1 MSAIVSGITFNPNN
15 DQWKKEII
23 SCISLLKSR
32 KPSQKPCNRIL
43 FRFHLCHIT
52 MPKPVTGKKI
62 NTTLDQLVTVVSDS
76 SQSPRLQPT
85 GLFCP
90 WGFPGRNIRVGCH
103 FLLQGIFL
111 TQGSNPSLLSCRP
124 SPVVQVDSLPAE
136 PLGQR
141 FFKCDP
147 GIPLSGSVR

>member
-1 MSAIVSGITFNPNN
+1 MVFSDILDVEFGKKDMNQQNSKGMKCTIVSGITFNPNN
-15 DQWKKEII
+15 DRWKKEII
-23 SCISLLKSR
+23 SCISLLKTR

-76 SQSPRLQPT
+76 LQSPRLWPT

-90 WGFPGRNIRVGCH
+90 WGF
-103 FLLQGIFL
+103 Q
-111 TQGSNPSLLSCRP
+111 TQ
-124 SPVVQVDSLPAE
+124 E
-136 PLGQR
+136 Y
-141 FFKCDP
+141 
-147 GIPLSGSVR
+147 